1 MNAKKVVLA
10 GAAALCMSM
19 NGAAQAGDASGP
31 YVRLAEL
38 EIDPSQMP
46 KFTAAINQGIEAA
59 VRTEPGVLVLY
70 AVAEQ
75 ERPNYVR
82 VFEMYTSAAAYQTH
96 LATPHFIKF
105 RDSTQSMVISR
116 KLLDVT
122 PIALRAKPAIAPS
135 LPPAVKA
142 SD

>member
-1 MNAKKVVLA
+1 MNTKKVMLA
-10 GAAALCMSM
+10 GVSALCMTV
-19 NGAAQAGDASGP
+19 AAQADEASGR

-38 EIDPSQMP
+38 EIDPAQMP
-46 KFTAAINQGIEAA
+46 KFTAAINEGIEAA
-59 VRTEPGVLVLY
+59 VRIEPGVLVLY
-70 AVAEQ
+70 AVAEK

-116 KLLDVT
+116 KLLDAT
-122 PIALRAKPAIAPS
+122 PIALGAKPAVAR
-135 LPPAVKA
+135 
-142 SD
+142 